1 MIKFILVNS
10 LQVSC
15 PRNYFTL
22 TLLIF
27 LDAVSATGCPYS
39 LGKRVACLG
48 LGT

>member
-1 MIKFILVNS
+1 MVDEFER

-27 LDAVSATGCPYS
+27 LDAVSATAFALATGCPYS
-39 LGKRVACLG
+39 LG
-48 LGT
+48 